1 MNRYLPQTAAA
12 GALTVAAIAF
22 ATIAGAWVLQ
32 ELGYPPC
39 DLCYEQRYAY
49 YVGVPLAAL
58 AFAAAKAGAPRAI
71 VVTDLIA
78 LALIFAANA
87 ILAGYHSGVEAGL
100 WQGPTA
106 CTGAMTGPA
115 NAADLLEQLQ
125 TIKVVRCDAVN
136 LRVFGLSLANWNI
149 LISAALAALAA
160 RAAFSPGRV
169 ASERRLA

>member
-12 GALTVAAIAF
+12 GALAVAVIAL
-22 ATIAGAWVLQ
+22 ATIAGAWIFQ
-32 ELGYPPC
+32 GLGYPPC

-49 YVGVPLAAL
+49 YLGVPLAAL
-58 AFAAAKAGAPRAI
+58 VFVLAKAGASRPI
-71 VVTDLIA
+71 VVAGLAA

-87 ILAGYHSGVEAGL
+87 ILAGYHSGVEAGF

-106 CTGAMTGPA
+106 CTGSMAGPA
-115 NAADLLEQLQ
+115 NAADLLKQLE
-125 TIKVVRCDAVN
+125 TIKVVRCDAVS

-160 RAAFSPGRV
+160 RASFSSR
-169 ASERRLA
+169 